1 MFLSWIEIC
10 IMIHEMEERKKK
22 KKSRRIR
29 RIEEW
34 GGRREGPGIERDSP
48 CVCLKKTVEGEA
60 GG

>member
-10 IMIHEMEERKKK
+10 IMIHEMEERKEK

-34 GGRREGPGIERDSP
+34 GGRREGPGMKVIPLAS
-48 CVCLKKTVEGEA
+48 A
-60 GG
+60 